1 MNYKIIDKE
10 KDYNLIRGSEYSAGI
25 DLRNVE
31 DAVVIQPNQK
41 YVIHTNVAVEI
52 PCGYM
57 GLILSRSGLSSKK
70 ELVLLNGVGLID
82 NDYRGE
88 IMVAVKNLSDKDIT
102 LEKFEMVA
110 QLVITPYLHVPL
122 NKVDELSDTERG
134 TGGFGSS
141 GRK

>member
-1 MNYKIIDKE
+1 
-10 KDYNLIRGSEYSAGI
+10 
-25 DLRNVE
+25 
-31 DAVVIQPNQK
+31 
-41 YVIHTNVAVEI
+41 
-52 PCGYM
+52 M
-57 GLILSRSGLSSKK
+57 GLVLSRSGLSSKK

-102 LEKFEMVA
+102 LEKFERVA